1 MQSAAHRLL
10 LVGVVVEEDVV
21 GRDCLHHIVDIVH
34 VVARAVSLEH
44 VRIRL
49 MRGGRRGNV
58 RFLIVSKQIV

>member
-10 LVGVVVEEDVV
+10 LVGVVVEEDVI

-49 MRGGRRGNV
+49 MCWRRRGNV